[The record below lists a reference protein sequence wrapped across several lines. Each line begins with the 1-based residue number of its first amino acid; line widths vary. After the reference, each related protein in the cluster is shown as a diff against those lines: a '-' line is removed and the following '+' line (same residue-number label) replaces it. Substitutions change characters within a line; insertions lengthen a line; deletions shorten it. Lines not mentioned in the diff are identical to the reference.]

1 MLTAEKRSSV
11 QFNQLGRSP
20 RAVVL
25 WIDWYPYH
33 VARFQA
39 LWRHPGLH
47 GSITGIEMVGGT
59 GVHVGLK
66 FREEIPGELPVT
78 TLFPQGS
85 WAQVGKLKLARA
97 VWLELSRQNPSSV
110 LVPGYYNLPA
120 IAAALWSRVKGR
132 RSILMTES
140 TEEDHSRVWWKEF
153 GKRILL
159 KLLFSHAI
167 AGGTAHRRYLSRL
180 GFPIKRTARFY
191 DVVDNHFFW
200 NRAQADRVRFR
211 AHELSLPER
220 YFLFVGRLAEE
231 KNVRRLLEAYLNY
244 RRDGGSWSLV
254 LVGGGPGETELKQ
267 IASSSP
273 FSKDIHFEGLR
284 TSNELPPYYAFAGC
298 FILPSF
304 REPWGLVVNEAM
316 ASGLP
321 VVVSSACG
329 CAEDLV
335 EHGQNGFVFDPKSTD
350 AISSCLRKMETLS
363 AAERSA
369 MANRSSE
376 IISGFSPEAWANEV
390 DSLAASK

>member
-1 MLTAEKRSSV
+1 MLTTEKSSSV
-11 QFNQLGRSP
+11 QPAQVSRSP
-20 RAVVL
+20 RAVIL

-39 LWRHPGLH
+39 LWCHPSLH
-47 GSITGIEMVGGT
+47 EAITGIEMVGGT
-59 GVHVGLK
+59 GVHRGLK

-85 WAQVGKLKLARA
+85 WSQVGQLKLAKA
-97 VWLELSRQNPSSV
+97 VWRELTKQNPSSV

-120 IAAALWSRVKGR
+120 LAAALWARIKGR

-140 TEEDHSRVWWKEF
+140 TEEDHNRTWWKELC
-153 GKRILL
+153 KSVLL
-159 KLLFSHAI
+159 KLFFSHAI
-167 AGGTAHRRYLSRL
+167 AGGKAHRRYLKRL
-180 GFPIKRTARFY
+180 GFPASRTARFY
-191 DVVDNHFFW
+191 DVVNNKFFW

-211 AHELSLPER
+211 ADELSLPDH

-231 KNVRRLLEAYLNY
+231 KNVNRLVQAYLDY

-254 LVGGGPGETELKQ
+254 LVGGGPAEAELRQ
-267 IASSSP
+267 TASSSL
-273 FSKDIHFEGLR
+273 FAKDIHFEGLR
-284 TSNELPPYYAFAGC
+284 TSNELPPYYAFAGS

-321 VVVSSACG
+321 IMVSSACG

-335 EHGQNGFVFDPKSTD
+335 EDGQNGFLFDPNSTE
-350 AISSCLRKMETLS
+350 AISSCLRRMEDLS
-363 AAERSA
+363 VAERKA
-369 MANRSSE
+369 MANRSCE
-376 IISGFSPEAWANEV
+376 IIAGFSPEAWANEV
-390 DSLAASK
+390 DSLVGAQ